1 MICSRTV
8 PHHTVV
14 TSTET
19 QLHTLCMSTDHRHTT
34 SSLISTRAV
43 EFEVRVLLL
52 CLKEQNKGWA
62 LHIRFGQ
69 VICILGLIIGSVS
82 SLSHCNSVNS
92 LLHGKKK
99 KTTPC
104 NKNGIALWQFT
115 KKKEVVCTNACMLSV
130 CESLHILMSARAC
143 AWGGVHTCK
152 HILKGLRWKKKKIT
166 QLSCPVSIANKEY
179 SAEDCRREQW
189 VTLLSDVPLC
199 CCCLSLQVVSYHACV
214 CGLFHS
220 YVLYTLCLCPLN
232 CRLSVVFV
240 CAVVCGLIFSLS
252 SFLLC
257 LSVSLHTPRAS
268 TLANKRTE
276 TATWKGFALKNT
288 FSF

>member
-1 MICSRTV
+1 MRKPSYTHECKSACVRG
-8 PHHTVV
+8 
-14 TSTET
+14 
-19 QLHTLCMSTDHRHTT
+19 
-34 SSLISTRAV
+34 RAHV
-43 EFEVRVLLL
+43 
-52 CLKEQNKGWA
+52 QTHPKGA
-62 LHIRFGQ
+62 Q
-69 VICILGLIIGSVS
+69 M
-82 SLSHCNSVNS
+82 
-92 LLHGKKK
+92 K
-99 KTTPC
+99 
-104 NKNGIALWQFT
+104 
-115 KKKEVVCTNACMLSV
+115 
-130 CESLHILMSARAC
+130 
-143 AWGGVHTCK
+143 
-152 HILKGLRWKKKKIT
+152 KKKKIT

-179 SAEDCRREQW
+179 SAEDCRRDQW

-276 TATWKGFALKNT
+276 TATWKGFASKST
-288 FSF
+288 FSLYNKHIYMYMYSCTDQTFQALNKTYCRPIPRCASLHVHEL

>member
-1 MICSRTV
+1 M
-8 PHHTVV
+8 
-14 TSTET
+14 
-19 QLHTLCMSTDHRHTT
+19 
-34 SSLISTRAV
+34 
-43 EFEVRVLLL
+43 
-52 CLKEQNKGWA
+52 
-62 LHIRFGQ
+62 
-69 VICILGLIIGSVS
+69 
-82 SLSHCNSVNS
+82 
-92 LLHGKKK
+92 
-99 KTTPC
+99 
-104 NKNGIALWQFT
+104 
-115 KKKEVVCTNACMLSV
+115 
-130 CESLHILMSARAC
+130 
-143 AWGGVHTCK
+143 
-152 HILKGLRWKKKKIT
+152 
-166 QLSCPVSIANKEY
+166 SIANKEY

-276 TATWKGFALKNT
+276 TATWKGFVSKNT
-288 FSF
+288 FSFDNKHIYMYMYSCADQTFQALNKTYSGHIPRCASVHVHALELKCNWPALKASNQ